1 MRGLLEKM
9 AAIEVVAHR
18 GNALE
23 FPENTLPA
31 FESAATLGCRWLEC
45 DVQLAADRTPYVVHD
60 AELQRVAG
68 VALNVLQSAAATLD
82 AVEPM
87 EPERFGRRFAGTRI
101 PRLAA
106 LADWLRARPGL
117 QLFVELKRASLLH
130 HGRQA
135 CLDAVDADLGAVRD
149 RCILISFDLEVLP
162 LARQRGHRI
171 GWVLPRFDDNLL
183 AALAALQPEFA
194 FCDHTRLPP
203 SGPLPASCR
212 DWVVYEVRSAALAR
226 DLHARGVRFVETMA
240 VASLARDLGGRTAS
254 A

>member
-1 MRGLLEKM
+1 MEP
-9 AAIEVVAHR
+9 IELVAHR
-18 GNALE
+18 GNAFE

-31 FESAATLGCRWLEC
+31 FESAVALGCRWLEC

-60 AELQRVAG
+60 AGLQRVAG
-68 VALNVLQSAAATLD
+68 VTMNVLHSTARALD
-82 AVEPM
+82 AVEPL

-101 PRLAA
+101 PRLAT
-106 LADWLRARPGL
+106 LADWLRTRPDL

-130 HGRQA
+130 HGRHV
-135 CLDAVDADLGAVRD
+135 CLDAVDEALGNERD

-171 GWVLPRFDDNLL
+171 GWVLPRFDDTML

-203 SGPLPASCR
+203 SGPMPASCR

-226 DLHARGVRFVETMA
+226 ELNARGARFVETMA
-240 VASLARDLGGRTAS
+240 VASLARELGGVTIPT
-254 A
+254 